1 MENPDLCEKIENSM
15 NKDACYMELASKLN
29 DQSLCNKIKD
39 SALKTMC
46 EEE

>member
-15 NKDACYMELASKLN
+15 NKDTCYMELASKLN
-29 DQSLCNKIKD
+29 DKSLCNKIKD
-39 SALKTMC
+39 SMIKNMC